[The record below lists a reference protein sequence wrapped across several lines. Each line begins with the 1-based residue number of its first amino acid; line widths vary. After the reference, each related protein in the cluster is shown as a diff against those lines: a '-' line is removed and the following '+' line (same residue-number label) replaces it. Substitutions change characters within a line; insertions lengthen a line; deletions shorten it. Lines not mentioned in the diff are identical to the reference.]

1 MAGGLDGDRRPGFGD
16 EGVVVVVVVV
26 VDGNAE
32 PDPAGSGLPR
42 QVPAV
47 TGMPLREQS

>member
-16 EGVVVVVVVV
+16 EGGVVV

>member
-16 EGVVVVVVVV
+16 EGGVVVVV

-42 QVPAV
+42 QVPAD
-47 TGMPLREQS
+47 TGVPLRVQL